1 MSDIREPLH
10 FLKADILLGRDG
22 PQTEQGG
29 MMNILYTE
37 SSPNIGGQGL
47 QAIAQMLAC
56 RENSGIA
63 QKAVMHDIRVTH
75 IPFRNSLHLPSIFAL
90 RRLIVAFRPDI
101 VVCHSGHDSN
111 ITGLARGLLCGRLG
125 RFGIVRQKTYLTA
138 GMKMFSLNNMCDVVA
153 VPSAEMR
160 ARLIQNSNC
169 RQPVAVVPPGT
180 DFARLRR
187 EAEMALPQH
196 IEVWLKSRAPAPVIV
211 QTAMIRPE
219 KGHDFMLRVLHR
231 LKQQGRHFYWLIAGS
246 GRQEDEARLRADI
259 QALGM
264 EDCVLMCGLL
274 SPVAPLYR
282 VASLMVLPS
291 RNEAFGMAIVEAAAS
306 GVPVMASFVGGIPSV
321 IQNGLNG
328 TLLPPDDEAAWVDAL
343 KLFFSVPEY
352 ACSMALQ
359 AQNDMESRYSISGT
373 AERLLTLGKS
383 YRYIRWGREP
393 EDNFHDEKVVKHDAF
408 NKAD

>member
-1 MSDIREPLH
+1 
-10 FLKADILLGRDG
+10 
-22 PQTEQGG
+22 
-29 MMNILYTE
+29 MNILYTE
-37 SSPNIGGQGL
+37 SSLNIGGQEL
-47 QAIAQMLAC
+47 QAVAQMVVLMKAGHQVMLAC

-63 QKAVMHDIRVTH
+63 QKAAMHDIRVTH

-90 RRLIVAFRPDI
+90 RRLIVKFRPDI
-101 VVCHSGHDSN
+101 VICHSGHDSN
-111 ITGLARGLLCGRLG
+111 IVGLARGLLSGRLG
-125 RFGIVRQKTYLTA
+125 HFGIVRQKTYLTT
-138 GMKMFSLNNMCDVVA
+138 GMKMFSLNNMCDVVV

-160 ARLIQNSNC
+160 EQLIQANC
-169 RQPVAVVPPGT
+169 RQAVAVVPPGT
-180 DFARLRR
+180 DFVRLRH

-196 IEVWLKSRAPAPVIV
+196 VETWLKERVPAPVIV

-219 KGHDFMLRVLHR
+219 KGHHFMLKVLHR
-231 LKQQGRHFYWLIAGS
+231 LRQQGRHFYWLIVGS
-246 GRQEDEARLRADI
+246 GREEYEAKLWAEI

-264 EDCVLMCGLL
+264 ENHVLMCGLL

-291 RNEAFGMAIVEAAAS
+291 RNESFGMAIVEAAAC
-306 GVPVMASFVGGIPSV
+306 GVPVMASLVGGIPSV
-321 IQNGLNG
+321 IQNGQNG

-359 AQNDMESRYSISGT
+359 AQSDVESRYSIGNT
-373 AERLLTLGKS
+373 TERLLTLGKS

-393 EDNFHDEKVVKHDAF
+393 EDNNHDERRGRA
-408 NKAD
+408 